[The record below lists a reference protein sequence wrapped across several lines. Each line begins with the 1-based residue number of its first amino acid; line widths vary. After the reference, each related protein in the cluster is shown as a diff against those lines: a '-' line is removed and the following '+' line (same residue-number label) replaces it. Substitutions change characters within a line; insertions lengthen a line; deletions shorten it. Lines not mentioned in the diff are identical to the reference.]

1 MGCQRARCGIDILP
15 GIAFMKNIQDLSI
28 LLVED
33 NPVDTDLAL
42 HAFSRIHFN
51 NPVQVA
57 RDGLEVM
64 ELFDQWKEGDAY
76 PGVILLDIKLPK
88 VTGLE
93 VLKKLKSNP
102 KTCAIPVV
110 MLTSSA
116 DETDVNTAYKN
127 GANSYII
134 KPVDFEKF
142 IVFTTTIC
150 EYWMKLNVRPELPK

>member
-1 MGCQRARCGIDILP
+1 
-15 GIAFMKNIQDLSI
+15 MKNIQDLSI

-33 NPVDTDLAL
+33 NPVDIDLTL

-57 RDGLEVM
+57 RDGLEVI
-64 ELFDQWKEGDAY
+64 ELFEHWKEDTPY

-93 VLKKLKSNP
+93 VLKKLKTNP

-110 MLTSSA
+110 MLTSST
-116 DETDVNTAYKN
+116 DETDVKTAYQC

-142 IVFTTTIC
+142 TLFTSTLC
-150 EYWMKLNVRPELPK
+150 EYWMNLNVRPEPPK

>member
-1 MGCQRARCGIDILP
+1 
-15 GIAFMKNIQDLSI
+15 MKNIQDLSI

-33 NPVDTDLAL
+33 NPVDIDLTL

-64 ELFDQWKEGDAY
+64 ELFDHWKDGDAY

-93 VLKKLKSNP
+93 VLKKLKTNP

-116 DETDVNTAYKN
+116 DEMDVKTAYKN

-150 EYWMKLNVRPELPK
+150 EYWMNLNVRPELPK

>member
-1 MGCQRARCGIDILP
+1 
-15 GIAFMKNIQDLSI
+15 MKNPIDQSI

-33 NPVDTDLAL
+33 NPVDIDLTL

-57 RDGLEVM
+57 RDGLEVI
-64 ELFDQWKEGDAY
+64 ELFDHWEDGA
-76 PGVILLDIKLPK
+76 PTPAVILLDIKLPK
-88 VTGLE
+88 MTGLE

-102 KTCAIPVV
+102 KTRSIPVV

-116 DETDVNTAYKN
+116 DETDVKTAYKC

-142 IVFTTTIC
+142 IMFTTTIC
-150 EYWMKLNVRPELPK
+150 DYWMNLNVRPELPK